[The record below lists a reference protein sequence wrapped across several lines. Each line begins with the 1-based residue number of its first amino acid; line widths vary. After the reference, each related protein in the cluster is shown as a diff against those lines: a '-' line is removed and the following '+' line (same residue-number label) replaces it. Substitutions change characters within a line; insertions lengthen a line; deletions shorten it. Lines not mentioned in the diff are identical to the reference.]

1 MTASKD
7 WPTHLD
13 FRDALGNTLVCFRDP
28 DLTGGEVRK
37 NKLGFPLGF
46 TGGFASVYRIEK
58 GGRQWAVRCFTSPL
72 PPDAAERYAA
82 ISAHLQS
89 AGLAYT
95 VPFSYDPH
103 GIRVEGNLY
112 PQSKWSGS
120 RRSSSTGTST
130 SWLPARTQP
139 RSPLSYVNGSRC
151 APTWRRR
158 NPHGD
163 LQHGNVLVVPGGQ
176 LRLVDYDGMY
186 VPGLD
191 GRKATELGQP
201 AYQHPA
207 RDRSLFDHGLDRY
220 AALAIYTALAALA
233 QVPTLWSRY
242 NNEDNLLFTPDDHAD
257 PGRSQVFTELVGF
270 SPPVNVLA
278 AALAEAALGS
288 PSSVPTIEV
297 ALARTTPPRLPSAR
311 PSDRVAEG
319 RPGTAPWYREAAA
332 AEAGGLSR
340 ASATWNADVR
350 PVWCRPGS
358 VIVRWT
364 EQEPVF
370 DNRTRQGFEVH
381 RPLGRLFRRTE
392 VTVER
397 TEQVQVGTRPV
408 NTDTLT
414 TWAWVAHAWW
424 ESLSRRTLRT
434 GSGSRRS
441 SVGSSRIKRRGSKPS
456 SPSRM
461 QNPSLARAAS
471 AIAARRQLTVI
482 TRGRGSTL
490 IPRHGDSLFYA
501 VAVSPSGPLS
511 PLGSD
516 ARP

>member
-112 PQSKWSGS
+112 PTVKMEWVEAKQLNRYVDQLVAGADTATI
-120 RRSSSTGTST
+120 STLLCQ
-130 SWLPARTQP
+130 WQQMCADLAQARI
-139 RSPLSYVNGSRC
+139 
-151 APTWRRR
+151 A
-158 NPHGD
+158 HGD

-242 NNEDNLLFTPDDHAD
+242 NNEDNLLFTPDDHVD

-297 ALARTTPPRLPSAR
+297 ALARTTPARLPSAR

-332 AEAGGLSR
+332 AEAGGLVR
-340 ASATWNADVR
+340 ASATWNANMPPRVVSSGVGHRQVDGAGTGIR
-350 PVWCRPGS
+350 QPDPPRHRSTPTSGPVVP
-358 VIVRWT
+358 
-364 EQEPVF
+364 P
-370 DNRTRQGFEVH
+370 H
-381 RPLGRLFRRTE
+381 RGDGGEDRA
-392 VTVER
+392 
-397 TEQVQVGTRPV
+397 GTGWHP
-408 NTDTLT
+408 
-414 TWAWVAHAWW
+414 A
-424 ESLSRRTLRT
+424 
-434 GSGSRRS
+434 G
-441 SVGSSRIKRRGSKPS
+441 
-456 SPSRM
+456 
-461 QNPSLARAAS
+461 QQ
-471 AIAARRQLTVI
+471 AAR
-482 TRGRGSTL
+482 
-490 IPRHGDSLFYA
+490 
-501 VAVSPSGPLS
+501 
-511 PLGSD
+511 
-516 ARP
+516 